1 MNGERIIRSELPLPA
16 YPQNLARMLNANAH
30 RLGELSVFRQRA
42 KDGDFRATSWRQF
55 QSEIRSIQECL
66 LERGLE
72 KGDRV
77 AIVSRNR
84 IEMLELELA
93 VMCLGARAV
102 PIFPAYT
109 PKQTQTMVSFCRP
122 KMVVV
127 AEDLHLGKIGDVAA
141 FRNVIHF
148 DPVSLKS
155 PNLIPYSN
163 LLNQAHESEILG
175 EELPAE
181 TPCLMMYTSGTMGK
195 PKCVQL
201 AHRNILSQQAA
212 GATLWPLTHEDRFLS
227 YLPWHHSFG
236 GIFEKYSALVNGAP
250 IALENGYGKDLETL
264 FANWSEIQP
273 TVFYSVPLIYQAL
286 VTRARQSKEIAELIF
301 HPQLRFVFTAAA
313 PLPKT
318 LSDEFESRGITILEG
333 WGLTE
338 TSPCCTV
345 TRQGVARQP
354 GVVGWPIPGVELKL
368 TEEKE
373 ILVRGPN
380 VMQGY
385 FDNPEETARVLQ
397 EDGWFHTGDVGE
409 FAPNGLRLISRKDRI
424 FKLSN
429 AEKVVPAEIENMI
442 THECPYLAWAFVT
455 GSGKEHPV
463 ALVFPNRA
471 MFAELPEDTKLPSH
485 CCCPRD
491 AGELSQC
498 LGNCLHKVNRGMD
511 EEYCRMSSVMLVD
524 HELTIDHEELTPSMK
539 LAPNVVGQVFKGHI
553 EHLFD
558 PSGAKS
564 GLFSEPVYIIK
575 LK

>member
-1 MNGERIIRSELPLPA
+1 MRDEAVLRSDLRLPE
-16 YPQNLARMLNANAH
+16 YPQNLARMLNENAR
-30 RLGELSVFRQRA
+30 RLGGHAAIRQRM
-42 KDGDFRATSWRQF
+42 GGEYRSLSWQQLQRDV
-55 QSEIRSIQECL
+55 RSIQECL
-66 LERGLE
+66 LERGME

-84 IEMLELELA
+84 QEMLEMELA
-93 VMCLGARAV
+93 IMCLGGAAV

-109 PKQTQTMVSFCRP
+109 PAQTQNLVRFCRP
-122 KMVVV
+122 KMIV
-127 AEDLHLGKIGDVAA
+127 AAEELHLGKLGDVSS
-141 FRNVIHF
+141 FSNVFYF
-148 DPVSLKS
+148 DSLKLKA
-155 PNLIPYSN
+155 PNLVQFKA
-163 LLNQAHESEILG
+163 LLGHAFEDEILG
-175 EELPAE
+175 EDLPAE
-181 TPCLMMYTSGTMGK
+181 TTCLMMYTSGTMGK

-212 GATLWPLTHEDRFLS
+212 GTTLWPLSKDDRFLS
-227 YLPWHHSFG
+227 YLPWHHSYG
-236 GIFEKYSALVNGAP
+236 GIFEKYSALVNGAT
-250 IALENGYGKDLETL
+250 IALESGYGKDLDVL
-264 FANWSEIQP
+264 VANWKEVQP
-273 TVFYSVPLIYQAL
+273 TVFFSVPLIYQAL
-286 VTRARQSKEIAELIF
+286 VARARQSKEVAEALF
-301 HPQLRFVFTAAA
+301 HPRLRFVFTAAA

-318 LSDEFESRGITILEG
+318 LSDEFESRGVTILEG

-345 TRQGVARQP
+345 TRPGVARQP

-368 TEEKE
+368 TEENE

-380 VMQGY
+380 VMKGY
-385 FDNPEETARVLQ
+385 FDNPEETERVFRD
-397 EDGWFHTGDVGE
+397 DGWFHTGDVGE
-409 FAPNGLRLISRKDRI
+409 LTPNGLRLVSRKDRI

-471 MFAELPEDTKLPSH
+471 MFAAFPEDTKLPLH

-498 LGNCLHKVNRGMD
+498 LGNCLHKVNRGLD

-524 HELTIDHEELTPSMK
+524 HELTIDREELTPSMK

-553 EHLFD
+553 EHLYAPND
-558 PSGAKS
+558 VKS
-564 GLFSEPVYIIK
+564 DVFTEPVYIIK